1 MFYIAQLILA
11 IESLHS
17 LDILHRD
24 IKPENILIDQDGY
37 IKLTDF
43 GLSKLDVTHAASA
56 SSFCGTPFYIAPEM
70 VKKEKYGKAIDLWA
84 IGILLFELVTGNP
97 PHYKCS

>member
-1 MFYIAQLILA
+1 MFYIAQMILA
-11 IESLHS
+11 IEHLHS

-24 IKPENILIDQDGY
+24 IKPENVLIDQDGY
-37 IKLTDF
+37 VKLTDF
-43 GLSKLDVTHAASA
+43 GLSKTDVSHNSAA

-70 VKKEKYGKAIDLWA
+70 VKKKRYGKPIDCWA

-97 PHYKCS
+97 PNH

>member
-1 MFYIAQLILA
+1 
-11 IESLHS
+11 
-17 LDILHRD
+17 
-24 IKPENILIDQDGY
+24 
-37 IKLTDF
+37 
-43 GLSKLDVTHAASA
+43 
-56 SSFCGTPFYIAPEM
+56 M